1 MNAIQSVRLT
11 EEFMELAKE
20 NTSNN
25 LETCGILGASFVSVV
40 ATCQCDK
47 HTEFSVWIF
56 IFFFLF
62 ICRGME
68 LTLWQC
74 WLYQSKKELLTQYVS
89 SWMVSIIYLIYQL
102 FWQISACP
110 TLKPSSFSKYSVR
123 LLMRRRY
130 MPYYQSSHF
139 TLQDGFMYIF

>member
-20 NTSNN
+20 NTSSN

-68 LTLWQC
+68 LTL
-74 WLYQSKKELLTQYVS
+74 
-89 SWMVSIIYLIYQL
+89 
-102 FWQISACP
+102 
-110 TLKPSSFSKYSVR
+110 
-123 LLMRRRY
+123 
-130 MPYYQSSHF
+130 
-139 TLQDGFMYIF
+139 